1 MRPWLPIQTL
11 NDDSDDFLNVAWKSS
26 KGAHMIGILERLGV
40 PRSLMLGFL
49 AVAIFMTGDGFELT
63 FLSKFMVDQGFASS
77 QASLLVTIYGLFAA
91 LGGWSAGVLA
101 EMFGARRVML
111 FGACWWIGIHLLFL
125 GVAIPSHVYLLIL
138 GLYALRGIG
147 YPLFIYSFVVLMAQ
161 YISPA
166 RLASATGFFWT
177 CFSLGIG
184 VFGAYLPSFIMPVFG
199 EYKTFWFALPFS
211 VVGTVMCFFFVPK
224 NKIVK
229 GEGLSRKEQLKELT
243 EGATILVTNRK
254 ILICAIIRIINNLL
268 LYGFPVI
275 MPLYLATHTN
285 GGGAWF
291 EVSQWSQ
298 IWGFQ
303 FVVTVFG
310 NVFWG
315 RMGDRYGWMRQM
327 RWFGCWGCVLGTLGM
342 YYIPRFFGGN
352 MALMCAD
359 AIVLG
364 LGISAFVPMG
374 AIFPALAPEHK
385 GAAISAHNLASGLT
399 TFFGP
404 LIATVLIST
413 VGYSGVCWAYAG
425 LYAVGSLIT
434 VFIRP
439 KQPGFDERGR
449 RLKGK
454 GATVLESRKPL
465 ESSGELAQPEPECR
479 G

>member
-275 MPLYLATHTN
+275 MPLYLCTAHN
-285 GGGAWF
+285 GGINIFKTEEWMR
-291 EVSQWSQ
+291 
-298 IWGFQ
+298 IWGFV
-303 FVVTVFG
+303 FVVTLIF
-310 NVFWG
+310 NTFWG
-315 RMGDRYGWMRQM
+315 WFMDRFGWVWYLRLLVASDHHDVVCRRRQAG
-327 RWFGCWGCVLGTLGM
+327 RGSFRIQSCRRPHHIRRPRHCDDIVADHRLWRCVLDLC
-342 YYIPRFFGGN
+342 R
-352 MALMCAD
+352 ALRAGIRAD
-359 AIVLG
+359 AVY
-364 LGISAFVPMG
+364 P
-374 AIFPALAPEHK
+374 PEAARLRRPRASHQAYGFAK
-385 GAAISAHNLASGLT
+385 GPRGRDRESRA
-399 TFFGP
+399 
-404 LIATVLIST
+404 
-413 VGYSGVCWAYAG
+413 
-425 LYAVGSLIT
+425 
-434 VFIRP
+434 
-439 KQPGFDERGR
+439 GR
-449 RLKGK
+449 RLIRRSG
-454 GATVLESRKPL
+454 GVAANLVDEGLHETQCRTDFVLVVQ
-465 ESSGELAQPEPECR
+465 AQTLT
-479 G
+479 

>member
-275 MPLYLATHTN
+275 MPLYLCTAHN
-285 GGGAWF
+285 GGINIFKTEEWMR
-291 EVSQWSQ
+291 
-298 IWGFQ
+298 IWGFV
-303 FVVTVFG
+303 FVVTLIF
-310 NVFWG
+310 NTFWG
-315 RMGDRYGWMRQM
+315 WFMDRFGW
-327 RWFGCWGCVLGTLGM
+327 V
-342 YYIPRFFGGN
+342 
-352 MALMCAD
+352 
-359 AIVLG
+359 
-364 LGISAFVPMG
+364 
-374 AIFPALAPEHK
+374 
-385 GAAISAHNLASGLT
+385 
-399 TFFGP
+399 
-404 LIATVLIST
+404 
-413 VGYSGVCWAYAG
+413 
-425 LYAVGSLIT
+425 
-434 VFIRP
+434 
-439 KQPGFDERGR
+439 
-449 RLKGK
+449 
-454 GATVLESRKPL
+454 
-465 ESSGELAQPEPECR
+465 
-479 G
+479 

>member
-1 MRPWLPIQTL
+1 
-11 NDDSDDFLNVAWKSS
+11 
-26 KGAHMIGILERLGV
+26 MIRLLERLGV
-40 PRSLMLGFL
+40 PRVLMLGFL

-63 FLSKFMVDQGFASS
+63 FLSKFMVDQGFTSS
-77 QASLLVTIYGLFAA
+77 QASLLVTVYGLFAA
-91 LGGWSAGVLA
+91 AGGWSAGMLA
-101 EMFGARRVML
+101 EMFGARRVMM

-125 GVAIPSHVYLLIL
+125 GVAIPSRIYPLIL

-161 YISPA
+161 HISPS

-184 VFGAYLPSFIMPVFG
+184 VFGAYLPSFTIGWVG
-199 EYKTFWFALPFS
+199 EYGSLWLSLPFA
-211 VVGTVMCFFFVPK
+211 VAGLLICLALVPSTRNEK
-224 NKIVK
+224 T
-229 GEGLSRKEQLKELT
+229 EGMSAKEKFHELSR
-243 EGATILVTNRK
+243 GATILVENRQ
-254 ILICAIIRIINNLL
+254 IALAAVVRVICNLT